1 MVPGQWGKSGQP
13 GQFVGSSGSFAA
25 GARVQPRPSRYG
37 FDRAGAL
44 RRVMAS
50 VKDVAARAGVSLGTV
65 SNVLNR
71 PHLVADSTRQR
82 VLDAISELRFVRN
95 EHARQLR
102 AGSSRSLGFV
112 VLDAS
117 NPFFTDVARGV
128 EDAAQA
134 AGLSVYLCNS
144 NDDPLREASYLDLL
158 LEQRV
163 QGVLITPIGGWS
175 DRLVGLVGR
184 GMPVILVDRGA
195 PGSELCSVAVD
206 DVVGGE
212 LAAAHLVEAGHRRIG
227 FVGGPFSL
235 PQVSDRHAGAL
246 TAIGGGTL
254 TVIETDHLTVA
265 EGRRAAERLLGI
277 PARKRPTAVF
287 CGNDL
292 LALGLLQQLTVQGVN
307 VPRDIAIVGYDDIA
321 FAEAAAVPLSSVRQ
335 PRHQLGVAAA
345 ELLLDEVEQ
354 GAGHQH
360 RQVVFKP
367 ELIVRA
373 SSAAR

>member
-1 MVPGQWGKSGQP
+1 
-13 GQFVGSSGSFAA
+13 
-25 GARVQPRPSRYG
+25 
-37 FDRAGAL
+37 
-44 RRVMAS
+44 MAS

-71 PHLVADSTRQR
+71 PHLVAETTRQR
-82 VLDAISELRFVRN
+82 VLDAISELGFVRN

-102 AGSSRSLGFV
+102 AGSSRSLGYV

-128 EDAAQA
+128 EEAAQS

-144 NDDPLREASYLDLL
+144 NDDPQREASYLELL

-163 QGVLITPIGGWS
+163 QGVLITPVGTPG
-175 DRLVGLVGR
+175 DRLTALTDR
-184 GMPVILVDRGA
+184 GMPVILVDRVATG
-195 PGSELCSVAVD
+195 GDLCSVAVD
-206 DVVGGE
+206 DLVGGE
-212 LAAAHLVEAGHRRIG
+212 LAAAHLIEAGHTRIG

-246 TAIGGGTL
+246 RAIGDNGTL
-254 TVIETDHLTVA
+254 LVLETEHLTVA
-265 EGRRAAERLLGI
+265 EGRHAAERL
-277 PARKRPTAVF
+277 ARLPVDRRPTAVF

-292 LALGLLQQLTVQGVN
+292 LALGLLQQLTAEGIR
-307 VPRDIAIVGYDDIA
+307 VPDDVAIVGYDDIA

-354 GAGHQH
+354 GATHVH
-360 RQVVFKP
+360 RQLIFAP

-373 SSAAR
+373 SSAAH